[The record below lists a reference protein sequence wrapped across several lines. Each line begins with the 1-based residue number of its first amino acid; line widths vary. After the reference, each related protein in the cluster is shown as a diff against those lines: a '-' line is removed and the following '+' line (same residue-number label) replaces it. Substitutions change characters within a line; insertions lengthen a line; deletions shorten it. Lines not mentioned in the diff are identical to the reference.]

1 MSTSTDN
8 PLYFKRCRPAVKRK
22 FYLIY
27 DLIDILD
34 DFQKGET
41 EMDLNELLFRFH
53 SRLRAYVWEAK
64 VMPFIL
70 QWVPIDRAHAEH
82 VARQEAKKRRREEQ
96 RRERE
101 AAIRARGLSF

>member
-1 MSTSTDN
+1 MSTLTDN
-8 PLYFKRCRPAVKRK
+8 CLHPYVGRCRPAVKRE

-41 EMDLNELLFRFH
+41 EMDLKEFLFRFH

-64 VMPFIL
+64 VMPFVL
-70 QWVPIDRAHAEH
+70 QWTPIDRAHAEH
-82 VARQEAKKRRREEQ
+82 VARQEAKKRRREE
-96 RRERE
+96 ERE
-101 AAIRARGLSF
+101 ALDDGGLSF